1 MALSTIETLRA
12 KIRALVNDLLTN
24 SLETFTYTNSAI
36 FTLAEDNIESIVQ
49 VTKNGVALGTG
60 EYFFDSST
68 NEITID
74 PDTGNELVNGDVIIV
89 KYTYYKYSTTELDDW
104 IRASLV
110 WLSVFNASEN
120 DFEIENGDIYPT
132 PDNRT
137 LDLIVLVASILM
149 KPDWTQYNLPTLRV
163 AYSNRVSNEDKI
175 EKLINRFRM
184 GLGISDV
191 LEFD

>member
-12 KIRALVNDLLTN
+12 KIRALVNDIVTTDP
-24 SLETFTYTNSAI
+24 ETFTYTNSAI
-36 FTLAEDNIESIVQ
+36 FTLAESNIETIVQ
-49 VTKNGVALGTG
+49 VTKNGVALGSG
-60 EYFFDSST
+60 EYSFDSST
-68 NEITID
+68 NEITVT

-89 KYTYYKYSTTELDDW
+89 KYTYYKYSTSELDDW
-104 IRASLV
+104 IKASLV
-110 WLSVFNASEN
+110 WLSVFNTSEN
-120 DFEIENGDIYPT
+120 DFELENGDIYPT

-149 KPDWTQYNLPTLRV
+149 KPDWTEYRLPTLTVR
-163 AYSNRVSNEDKI
+163 YSNRISNEDKI

>member
-1 MALSTIETLRA
+1 MLSTIENLRN
-12 KIRALVNDLLTN
+12 KIRALVSDLLKTEP
-24 SLETFTYTNSAI
+24 ETFTYTNSAI
-36 FTLAEDNIESIVQ
+36 FTLAEDNIESIMQ

-60 EYFFDSST
+60 EYSFDSST

-89 KYTYYKYSTTELDDW
+89 KPTYYKYSDTELDDW
-104 IRASLV
+104 IKASLV

-120 DFEIENGDIYPT
+120 DFELENGDIYPT

-149 KPDWTQYNLPTLRV
+149 KPDWTEYRLPTLTVR
-163 AYSNRVSNEDKI
+163 YSNRISNEDKI

-184 GLGISDV
+184 GLGVTSV
-191 LEFD
+191 LEWD